1 MMSERTPVPDSA
13 DRPPRIGLLGGTF
26 DPPHRGHIQLARA
39 ALEQL
44 DLDTV
49 IFVPAAQNPLKRYPD
64 SSPEHR
70 FEMVRL
76 CLDEESDF
84 QLSDIET
91 NREPPSYTIETVEE
105 LQMVMPG
112 HYWLILGTDVV
123 KNIEQWKNWE
133 KLIHLT
139 RLAVAQRVDDRETLL
154 RLPSEI
160 QKVIDWIPLPPI
172 PISSSK
178 IREAYGKSEPIN
190 DIWLHPHVREYI
202 EQNKLYRTDSTS

>member
-1 MMSERTPVPDSA
+1 MSTHTGMTEGD

-39 ALEQL
+39 AMEQL
-44 DLDTV
+44 ELDSV

-84 QLSDIET
+84 QVSDIET
-91 NREPPSYTIETVEE
+91 NREPPSYTIETLEE

-133 KLIHLT
+133 KLILLC
-139 RLAVAQRVDDRETLL
+139 RLAVAQRVDDRQTLL
-154 RLPSEI
+154 RLPSEV
-160 QKVIDWIPLPPI
+160 QKVIDEIPLAPI

-178 IREAYGKSEPIN
+178 IREAYGKSEKIN
-190 DIWLHPHVREYI
+190 DIWLHPRVREYI